1 MNKSTMALFLGVAVA
16 FAASPLAVAQSMAP
30 ATTGNS
36 LQALPEGQVQPLGSQ
51 PANQGP
57 PRPGDRTCLQ
67 TTGSLIP
74 AKNGRCLTVPGR
86 SYSRQ
91 DILNTGETTMGPA
104 LQKLDPSVTI
114 QGGH

>member
-1 MNKSTMALFLGVAVA
+1 MNKPTMALFLSALVALV
-16 FAASPLAVAQSMAP
+16 ASPLAVAQSTTAAADNSMHALQDGQTQAP
-30 ATTGNS
+30 TA
-36 LQALPEGQVQPLGSQ
+36 

-57 PRPGDRTCLQ
+57 PKPGDRTCLQ
-67 TTGSLIP
+67 STGSMIP
-74 AKNGRCLTVPGR
+74 AKHGGCLTVPGR
-86 SYSRQ
+86 SYNRQ